1 MAHIE
6 TNDGVKLYYEEAG
19 SGLPLVFVHEFA
31 GDHRSFDAQM
41 SRFARQYRCVAYN
54 ARGYPPSDVPESVE
68 SYSQDRAREDI
79 REVLDGLGIERAHL
93 VGVSMGALAVLHF
106 GVHYPER
113 ALSLSL
119 GGCGYG
125 AEPGKREQ
133 FRAETEAIAARF
145 ETEGASVVAE
155 TYGRGPARVR
165 YETKDPWGFARF
177 MGMLKEHSSLGSANT
192 LRGVQARRPSFY
204 DMGEQLKA
212 ITVPT
217 LVMVGDEDEPCLDA
231 SIHLKRMIPSAGL
244 AVLPLTGHPLNI
256 EEPDL
261 YNNLLGDFLH
271 QVDSG
276 AWQSRDPRSISESL
290 LGA

>member
-6 TNDGVKLYYEEAG
+6 TDDGVSLYYEEAG
-19 SGLPLVFVHEFA
+19 SGAPVIFVHEFA
-31 GDHRSFDAQM
+31 GDHRSFGAQM

-54 ARGYPPSDVPESVE
+54 ARGYPPSDVPESLDQ
-68 SYSQDRAREDI
+68 YSQDRARDDI
-79 REVLDGLGIERAHL
+79 RDVLDGLDMERAHL

-113 ALSLSL
+113 ALSLTM

-133 FRAETEAIAARF
+133 FRKETEAVAARF
-145 ETEGASVVAE
+145 ESEGASAVAE

-165 YETKDPWGFARF
+165 FEAKDPQGFSTF
-177 MGMLKEHSSLGSANT
+177 MTMLKEHSARGSANT

-204 DMGEQLKA
+204 DMGEQLRA

-231 SIHLKRMIPSAGL
+231 SIYLKRMIPSAAL
-244 AVLPLTGHPLNI
+244 VVLPITGHALNI
-256 EEPDL
+256 EEPEL
-261 YNNLLGDFLH
+261 YNRLLGDFLH
-271 QVDSG
+271 QVDAG
-276 AWQSRDPRSISESL
+276 TWQLRDPRSISEKSL
-290 LGA
+290 S